1 MDFSDSCTVT
11 GVVNVVPNS
20 STTLWKNNNVE
31 LRSAK
36 ELVITANAP
45 TQAHCGSEEHFT
57 LNGVNVTGTISEGV
71 ENEKWFNAAIY
82 YNCDAE
88 HDENFDGTNGG
99 DHSGCTMPDD
109 TGTTSSTTS
118 PEFHLNTGTAGTITA
133 SNSAENPL
141 GMNVRVE
148 GTATI
153 SGLTVASGKEIKVS
167 DNQRASDVNIGA
179 NTVQVYD
186 NANHGYSFTA
196 TTGTA
201 HIHNQNVTNF
211 SSVTLNG
218 KNLGTPHVFGV
229 SGSYQ
234 IFVGIA
240 SAEGLTFKV
249 YKDNN
254 GEWTELTAPT
264 VTAVNAVG
272 EASGENAVKLHI
284 SASTAQDATWFTSTD
299 LVRLTVTVTSGGK
312 VVFDPLPFKST
323 QP

>member
-1 MDFSDSCTVT
+1 MDFSDSCTVNG
-11 GVVNVVPNS
+11 GVTVAKPEAVSNHD
-20 STTLWKNNNVE
+20 LWKNNNVE
-31 LRSAK
+31 LWGAK
-36 ELVITANAP
+36 GLTITASAP
-45 TQAHCGSEEHFT
+45 TQAHCGSGQSFT
-57 LNGVNVTGTISEGV
+57 LNGVSVTGTITGGA
-71 ENEKWFNAAIY
+71 ENEKWF
-82 YNCDAE
+82 DAVICYVCNGD
-88 HDENFDGTNGG
+88 HSAWTDETWQAG
-99 DHSGCTMPDD
+99 DHSGCKMDD
-109 TGTTSSTTS
+109 ATTASTTS
-118 PEFHLNTGTAGTITA
+118 PEFHLNTGSAGTITA
-133 SNSAENPL
+133 SKSEAL
-141 GMNVRVE
+141 DMNVRVE
-148 GTATI
+148 GNATI
-153 SGLTVASGKEIKVS
+153 SGLTVESSKEIVVS
-167 DNQRASDVNIGA
+167 DNQRASNVDIGA